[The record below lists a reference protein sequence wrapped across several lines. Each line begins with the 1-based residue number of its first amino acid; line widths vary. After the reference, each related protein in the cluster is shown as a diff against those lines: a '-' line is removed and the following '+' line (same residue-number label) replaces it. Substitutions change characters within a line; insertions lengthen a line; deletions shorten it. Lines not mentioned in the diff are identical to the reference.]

1 MKTIPMQPT
10 TTPAESGSGM
20 GSTEGARRATGVE
33 PMPGGRAKLNC
44 SPPDPEVPEK
54 KRRRKFT
61 AKYKLRILAEA
72 DACDACTDPGEL
84 GALLRREGLYSSNL
98 TTWRRQRR
106 KGLLTAMA
114 PQKRGRKKAEINP
127 LASRVAKLEK
137 DNRRLQQK
145 LKRAEL
151 IIEAQKK
158 MAEILGISQDLHDS
172 DEGK

>member
-1 MKTIPMQPT
+1 MKTIPMNPT
-10 TTPAESGSGM
+10 STVVESGSGM

-33 PMPGGRAKLNC
+33 PMPGGSAIFYC

-61 AKYKLRILAEA
+61 AKYKLSILAEA
-72 DACDACTDPGEL
+72 DSCTDPGQL

-98 TTWRRQRR
+98 TTWRRQREQ
-106 KGLLTAMA
+106 GLLHALS
-114 PQKRGRKKAEINP
+114 PKKRGRKKKKKNLLAEK
-127 LASRVAKLEK
+127 VVQLER

-145 LKRAEL
+145 LKQAEL

-158 MAEILGISQDLHDS
+158 MSEILGIAQSLDES
-172 DEGK
+172 DENK